1 MSATAPQDD
10 LVKTLDRLTAGAG
23 LSTQQNRS
31 LPAAQV
37 VPPIPSRVGVAQ
49 SNAKAS

>member
-31 LPAAQV
+31 LPAAQI

-49 SNAKAS
+49 SDARAT